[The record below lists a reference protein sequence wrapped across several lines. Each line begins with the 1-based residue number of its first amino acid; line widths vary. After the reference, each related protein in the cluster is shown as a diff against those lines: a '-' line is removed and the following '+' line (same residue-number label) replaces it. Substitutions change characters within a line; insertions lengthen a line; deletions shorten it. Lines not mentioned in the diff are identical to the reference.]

1 MILRVFA
8 RIYGAGFLN
17 YARAWGVYYESDSE
31 WKWCSV
37 LMRVASSLNFID
49 SWILMKPDAVPST
62 FLGVIQTSKIE
73 G

>member
-1 MILRVFA
+1 MICEPLLEFMERDS
-8 RIYGAGFLN
+8 RITLGF
-17 YARAWGVYYESDSE
+17 GVSSSNWIQK